1 MEIKRIQL
9 RGISRSPSDR
19 MTDDGGIAESLNAYL
34 DHQEVAPAIVP
45 KDISTELGIPE
56 GNKFDYTFIHKTQ
69 TIENLIV
76 VYTKDERQRVA
87 ICEDQEISDIL
98 TLDQDELVKNV
109 TSFGNTIGVTT
120 NQYTHWLLYESG
132 DYSVLGTNVPF
143 PKFHFA
149 NYEVAGKALGD
160 TNEDVKVIRS
170 FRVHES
176 SNNNPAE
183 VRKLDF
189 ASLQQSYDKGTAIDD
204 EKSLSLINDVWE
216 KFAEAEAINREEGV
230 FNHQIHA
237 ILAIRLIDNSE
248 LISTPIVL
256 SAGFNQP
263 LEVEY
268 KDFYSEYYE
277 AGGDGENSYQKDEKT
292 YLTSLDCKLKTA
304 FKIFLQ
310 IDEDNNFFERWE
322 KVIQGIR
329 VYVSNRVAAN
339 IPKQSAKAYN
349 SKTTT
354 VGDSN
359 IDEETGNGFS
369 STEITTTASIELG
382 NSEYDYKEE
391 HLSADQF
398 RLFKSYTLQ
407 EFKSLTE
414 GTIVEVD
421 KEVMSDDYISEQLDF
436 LNASMLNYHT
446 SFAKSTTFNS
456 RLIAYGIKETL
467 EISIPCLNAVNYTN
481 KELISEFQ
489 APRPLEYSSQGVEQY
504 FNLTFYLKDNTGKE
518 FTLTAKHPVSIP
530 DYGDLQYV
538 KYGDNIPLL
547 DIETYANVFQYV
559 ICPDKR
565 AYKVDVNFDFYSPRD
580 GRIKHASIA
589 HLTLKEHPYLNCSYY
604 YGGMDENL
612 VDICL
617 DYDNDYITG
626 PTSIT
631 EEVPNKIYISEVDSP
646 FVFPLDSRH
655 TFQSEIIGVAIASVA
670 LSQGQ
675 FGQYP
680 LYVFTKDG
688 IWVMETAS
696 DGRFLSSKPLSRE
709 VCSNVDAI
717 TSIDQAIVFVTSKG
731 VMLLQGSQVTE
742 LSPYMN
748 GKHYTIEPT
757 AKMIIESQ
765 EFFSGYADTLSDS
778 SAFMAFVQKASV
790 AYDYPGKRLI
800 FINPTEDYQY
810 VYKLDTQTWHKL
822 HHPDFKL
829 EQVLNS
835 YPECYVVASTEN
847 GSRVIDLSTHLDVSA
862 EQRTEKVILA
872 TRPFDLAEPD
882 VFKTIRDVRV
892 RGQFPKGAVKFIL
905 LGSNDGINFSVI
917 NTLRGKSWK
926 LFRMIIL
933 ADLDAT
939 DRISWIDVGYET
951 RFTNKLR

>member
-34 DHQEVAPAIVP
+34 DNSEVAPAIIP
-45 KDISTELGIPE
+45 EDISTELGIPE
-56 GNKFDYTFIHKTQ
+56 GSKFDFTFIHKTQ

-76 VYTKDERQRVA
+76 VYTKDDLQRVA
-87 ICEDQEISDIL
+87 LCKDQEIDDIL
-98 TLDQDELVKNV
+98 TLDKDELVKHI

-120 NQYTHWLLYESG
+120 NQYTHWVLYETG
-132 DYSVLGTNVPF
+132 EYSILGTNVPF
-143 PKFHFA
+143 PNFHFA
-149 NYEVAGKALGD
+149 NYEVEGKALGEE
-160 TNEDVKVIRS
+160 NEGVKVIRKFTIS
-170 FRVHES
+170 EA
-176 SNNNPAE
+176 SNNDPSV
-183 VRKLDF
+183 VRKLNF
-189 ASLQQSYDKGTAIDD
+189 ASLQQSYDKNTVIED
-204 EKSLSLINDVWE
+204 EKSLSLINDVWS
-216 KFAEAEAINREEGV
+216 KFAEAEAINRQEGV

-237 ILAIRLIDNSE
+237 ILAIKLIDNSE

-268 KDFYSEYYE
+268 KDSYSYYYE
-277 AGGDGENSYQKDEKT
+277 AGGDGENSYQNEDQT
-292 YLTSLDCKLKTA
+292 FLTSIDCKLKTA

-322 KVIQGIR
+322 KVIQEIR

-339 IPKQSAKAYN
+339 LPKQSAKLYN
-349 SKTTT
+349 PKTIEEK
-354 VGDSN
+354 DSN
-359 IDEETGNGFS
+359 IDEETGNEYRS
-369 STEITTTASIELG
+369 EKKTTTASVVLG

-398 RLFKSYTLQ
+398 RLFKSYSLQ
-407 EFKSLTE
+407 EFSNLTE

-421 KEVMSDDYISEQLDF
+421 KEVMSDDYITEQLDF
-436 LNASMLNYHT
+436 SNASMLNYHT

-456 RLIAYGIKETL
+456 RLIAYGIKEAL
-467 EISIPCLNAVNYTN
+467 EISVPCLNAVNYTN
-481 KELISEFQ
+481 KALTSDFK
-489 APRPLEYSSQGVEQY
+489 APRPLEYGSDGIEQY
-504 FNLTFYLKDNTGKE
+504 FNFTFYLRDNTGKE
-518 FTLTAKHPVSIP
+518 FALTAKHPVSIP
-530 DYGDLQYV
+530 DYGNLQYV
-538 KYGDNIPLL
+538 KYGDNISLL
-547 DIETYANVFQYV
+547 DIQTYANVFQYV
-559 ICPDKR
+559 ICPDRR
-565 AYKVDVNFDFYSPRD
+565 AYRLDVDFDFYSPRD
-580 GRIKHASIA
+580 GRIKHASVA
-589 HLTLKEHPYLNCSYY
+589 HLTLQKHPYLNCSYY

-612 VDICL
+612 VDRCL

-709 VCSNVDAI
+709 VCSNIDAI

-748 GKHYTIEPT
+748 GKHSLIEPT
-757 AKMIIESQ
+757 AKMIIENQ
-765 EFFSGYADTLSDS
+765 DLFSGFADTLSDS
-778 SAFMAFVQKASV
+778 SPFMAFVQKASI

-800 FINPTEDYQY
+800 FINPNETYQY

-822 HHPDFKL
+822 HHPDFKI

-835 YPECYVVASTEN
+835 YPECYVVASNER
-847 GSRVIDLSTHLDVSA
+847 GSRVVDLSTHLDTA
-862 EQRTEKVILA
+862 EQQNAEKVILA

-926 LFRMIIL
+926 LFRLIIL
-933 ADLDAT
+933 ADLDPT
-939 DRISWIDVGYET
+939 DRISWVDIGYET